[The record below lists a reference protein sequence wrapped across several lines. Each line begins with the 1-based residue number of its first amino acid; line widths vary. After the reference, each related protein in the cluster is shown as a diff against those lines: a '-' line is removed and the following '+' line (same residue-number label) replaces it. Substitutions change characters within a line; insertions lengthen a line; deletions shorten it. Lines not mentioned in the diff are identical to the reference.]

1 MRQLNEVTTIN
12 RQQQQQRVKY
22 NQTDG
27 FNPKTSP
34 ENQKAITINNSVS
47 RSIPVEEES
56 LRRKE
61 RLQIT
66 QTGLKQQQQQ
76 QQ

>member
-1 MRQLNEVTTIN
+1 MNKVTTIN
-12 RQQQQQRVKY
+12 WQQQQHVKY

-34 ENQKAITINNSVS
+34 ENHESITINNSIS

-56 LRRKE
+56 LRRKK

-66 QTGLKQQQQQ
+66 RTGLKQQQQQ

>member
-1 MRQLNEVTTIN
+1 MNEVTTIN

-34 ENQKAITINNSVS
+34 ENQESITINNSVS
-47 RSIPVEEES
+47 RSIPVKEES

-66 QTGLKQQQQQ
+66 RTGLK
-76 QQ
+76 